1 MKKNDRFSVRYLAM
15 IGMFAALAF
24 VLTWATRPIP
34 KVAGILSYDP
44 KDAVVVI
51 AGFLLGPL
59 ASLIISVLP
68 SFIEFLSISDT
79 GLIGFLMNVVSTCS
93 FAVPAAF
100 FYQKHRSMKG
110 AVLSLAIGVTSMAVC
125 MVAWNYIVTPIY
137 MEVERAQVA
146 AMLGKVFLPFNLVKG
161 GLNAGLALLLY
172 KPLTAALRKARL
184 ALPSP
189 SEHKGRFHLGFTLF
203 ALAVFVTFTLLLL
216 VMLKVI

>member
-59 ASLIISVLP
+59 ASLIISVLS

>member
-59 ASLIISVLP
+59 ASLIISVLS

-110 AVLSLAIGVTSMAVC
+110 AVLSLAIGVTSMAAC